1 MIESTVGFSMI
12 GTTQVPHRRT
22 TINGITFDA
31 PARINVT
38 GRKGKNNQYE
48 HEKLFGVY
56 LYAIPGGGTITQD
69 GVVL

>member
-1 MIESTVGFSMI
+1 MIASQVGFSMI

-38 GRKGKNNQYE
+38 GIKGKNQQYE
-48 HEKLFGVY
+48 HEKRYGVL
-56 LYAIPGGGTITQD
+56 LYAMPGGGTITQD